1 MKYRKRDKIRMWIR
15 LIVCLLVLSI
25 AIGFAGNKALVAGQH
40 YMEKVKED
48 RAIAAVR
55 KEAEEESRSIEES
68 IQESIALEESI
79 RESQSI
85 EESRKE
91 ATRVKEIRH
100 EYQVI
105 HGDLTWNEAKEAAEA
120 AGGYLAT
127 ITSQE
132 EMDTVLQH
140 IYSWVDTH
148 DEKLIAVWLG
158 AYNLTGNGFNWV
170 NGEDFT
176 YSYWAPNE
184 PNNADGIEHYLV
196 MYKVKGNWVWNDAP
210 NVISDAYPNKIGYVI
225 EKEYE
230 VD

>member
-1 MKYRKRDKIRMWIR
+1 M
-15 LIVCLLVLSI
+15 
-25 AIGFAGNKALVAGQH
+25 
-40 YMEKVKED
+40 
-48 RAIAAVR
+48 
-55 KEAEEESRSIEES
+55 
-68 IQESIALEESI
+68 
-79 RESQSI
+79 
-85 EESRKE
+85 
-91 ATRVKEIRH
+91 KEIRH